1 MTTLFATA
9 PRLGGLFSGF
19 RESGRTIA
27 PASPWIALRG
37 VAAIALGVTTFLFPL
52 HALFTFTMLFA
63 AFALVDGLTSLLAGI
78 RHRTHRWVMILS
90 GLIGVATAVLFVLM
104 PLLMTVTY
112 ALIAPVLLA
121 GWAVATGVLEI
132 VAAMQR
138 PTSGKR
144 NWLLGLSGALSVLL
158 GLLVIG
164 VLVRDPV
171 ATILTTAW
179 LIGAYA
185 LAAGLVLIVL
195 AFHFRDDDT
204 KMHGAAVAGNS

>member
-19 RESGRTIA
+19 RESVRTFT

-37 VAAIALGVTTFLFPL
+37 VVAIALGVTTFLFPL
-52 HALFTFTMLFA
+52 HALFTFTMVFA

-78 RHRTHRWVMILS
+78 RHRTHRWAMILS
-90 GLIGVATAVLFVLM
+90 GLVGVATAVLFVLM

-132 VAAMQR
+132 VAATQR
-138 PTSGKR
+138 STSGKR
-144 NWLLGLSGALSVLL
+144 NWLLGISGMLSVLL

-185 LAAGLVLIVL
+185 LAAGVVLIVL
-195 AFHFRDDDT
+195 AFHLRENGSEGT
-204 KMHGAAVAGNS
+204 GIAKSTHV